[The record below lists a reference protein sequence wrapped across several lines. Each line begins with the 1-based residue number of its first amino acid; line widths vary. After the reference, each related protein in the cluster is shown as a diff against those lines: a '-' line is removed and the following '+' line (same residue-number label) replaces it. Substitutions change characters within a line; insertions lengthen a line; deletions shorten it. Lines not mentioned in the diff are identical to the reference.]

1 MIEHKNTILA
11 IVLSLIVVV
20 GWQFFVGYPQM
31 EKQRREAQLKQQEQA
46 HLQPGPTQP
55 GAVSPATPAGQAG
68 QAGQGGQV
76 SAPPVPNGSAAPG
89 AAPSA
94 TREGVVAASP
104 RVMISTPTL
113 NGSIDLKGA
122 RIDNLALEQYR
133 ETVDPHSPAIVLFA
147 PSGVPDAYYAEFGW
161 VPTAG
166 TAQKLPG
173 PDTIWKQEG
182 SGALT
187 VDHPITLSYDN
198 GECLIFRRTI
208 AVDDHYLFTLKDEV
222 QNRSSGPVTLFPFA
236 LISRHGTPKVL
247 GYYILHEGL
256 IGVMGNEGLQEET

>member
-11 IVLSLIVVV
+11 IVLSLVVVV
-20 GWQFFVGYPQM
+20 GWQYFVGYPQM
-31 EKQRREAQLKQQEQA
+31 EKQRQEALLKQQEQTRP
-46 HLQPGPTQP
+46 QPGSSQP
-55 GAVSPATPAGQAG
+55 GAVQPATPAQQAG
-68 QAGQGGQV
+68 QV
-76 SAPPVPNGSAAPG
+76 IAPPVPGGSAAPG
-89 AAPSA
+89 AAPSGTPP
-94 TREGVVAASP
+94 TREGVVTASP

-147 PSGVPDAYYAEFGW
+147 PSGAPDAYYAEFGW

-187 VDHPITLSYDN
+187 VDHPVTLSYDN
-198 GECLIFRRTI
+198 GEGLIFRRTI

-222 QNRSSGPVTLFPFA
+222 QNKSS
-236 LISRHGTPKVL
+236 
-247 GYYILHEGL
+247 
-256 IGVMGNEGLQEET
+256 

>member
-46 HLQPGPTQP
+46 HLQPGSTQP
-55 GAVSPATPAGQAG
+55 GAAPPATPATPAGQAG

-147 PSGVPDAYYAEFGW
+147 PSGAPDAYYAEFGW

-166 TAQKLPG
+166 TAQNLPG

-182 SGALT
+182 SGPLT
-187 VDHPITLSYDN
+187 VDHPVTLS
-198 GECLIFRRTI
+198 
-208 AVDDHYLFTLKDEV
+208 
-222 QNRSSGPVTLFPFA
+222 
-236 LISRHGTPKVL
+236 
-247 GYYILHEGL
+247 
-256 IGVMGNEGLQEET
+256 